1 MNDQLGLFD
10 RRGDDETG
18 ELDLNDLRAALR
30 ETAAAP
36 APPRRPVQRREQRA
50 VRIAAAKRR
59 KRRRRHT
66 LIALVTL
73 AVLAAGVV
81 VGLSVWRKDVTAVA
95 DFPGS
100 GDSETVVRV
109 GSGDSLTDI
118 ADTLAADKVVASAES
133 FVTAATDV
141 AAMRSVK
148 TGFYKVRQHASAAA
162 AVGAITDP
170 AAAVGKLRLIPGR
183 QLADVS
189 TKSAASGDKQGGAV
203 TPGYISAI
211 TQAACVPLNG
221 IRKCFTADDLWK
233 VAETADPVS
242 ALGVPSWAA
251 PGASGAP
258 DARRRLEG
266 TLVPGDYNV
275 PPTADPLE
283 ALQSVI
289 SASAATWNTT
299 GVVAEAKTLGVT
311 PYQLAVVASLVERE
325 GNRADM
331 PKVARVT
338 FNRLAAHMRL
348 QFDSTV
354 NYSLDRAQ
362 ISTTAAERAHAS
374 PYNTYA
380 VAGLPPTP
388 ISSPGPDAIDAALHP
403 DDGNWLY
410 FVKIDLKGNSCF
422 SETLEQHNK
431 CVAQAR
437 ANGVFGR

>member
-10 RRGDDETG
+10 GRGDDETG

-30 ETAAAP
+30 KTAAAP
-36 APPRRPVQRREQRA
+36 MPLPRPVQRRAQRA

-66 LIALVTL
+66 LIALVIL

-81 VGLSVWRKDVTAVA
+81 VGFSVWRKDVTAVA

-118 ADTLAADKVVASAES
+118 ADTLAADKVVASAEA

-148 TGFYKVRQHASAAA
+148 TGFYKVKQHASAAA
-162 AVGAITDP
+162 AVRAITDP

-189 TKSAASGDKQGGAV
+189 TKSAGGGAI

-221 IRKCFTADDLWK
+221 VRKCFTADDLWK

-242 ALGVPSWAA
+242 ALGVLSWAA
-251 PGASGAP
+251 PGVSGAP
-258 DARRRLEG
+258 DVRRRLEG

-289 SASAATWNTT
+289 SASATTWNNTE
-299 GVVAEAKTLGVT
+299 VVARAKTLGVT

-362 ISTTAAERAHAS
+362 ISTTAAERANSS
-374 PYNTYA
+374 PYNTYV